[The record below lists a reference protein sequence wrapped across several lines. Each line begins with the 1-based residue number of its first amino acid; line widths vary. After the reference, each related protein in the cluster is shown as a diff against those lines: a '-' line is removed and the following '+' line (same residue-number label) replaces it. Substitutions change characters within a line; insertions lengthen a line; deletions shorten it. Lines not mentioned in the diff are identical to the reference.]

1 MRGYIDK
8 EIQGT
13 EKQAS
18 DIKSREKRSK
28 EALKLLKQKM
38 KRKHVGKNIFIEA
51 LEENI
56 AHIPR

>member
-8 EIQGT
+8 EIQCT

-38 KRKHVGKNIFIEA
+38 KRKHIGKNI
-51 LEENI
+51 
-56 AHIPR
+56 